1 MHIISHAKVLQAQ
14 AQHPSCL
21 TALDNWYR
29 LTKRVH
35 WQNFSQIK
43 SCFPAVDKVDDKF
56 VFDMGGNKLRLIAAI
71 HFNTGR
77 LYVRAILT
85 HVEYDK
91 GDWK

>member
-1 MHIISHAKVLQAQ
+1 MHIISHAKVLQTQ

-35 WQNFSQIK
+35 WQNFSQVK
-43 SCFPAVDKVDDKF
+43 TCFPTVDKVGDKF
-56 VFDMGGNKLRLIAAI
+56 
-71 HFNTGR
+71 
-77 LYVRAILT
+77 VRAILT
-85 HVEYDK
+85 HTEYDQ